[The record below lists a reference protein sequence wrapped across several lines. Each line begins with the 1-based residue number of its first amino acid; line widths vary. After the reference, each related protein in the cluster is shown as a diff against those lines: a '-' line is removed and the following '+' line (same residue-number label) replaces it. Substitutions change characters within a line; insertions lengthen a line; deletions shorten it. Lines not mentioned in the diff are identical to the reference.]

1 MGEGLIKRREM
12 LRLHKIL
19 YNDGRFSWEISS
31 IKGSLMR
38 SEHFLI
44 NKELFSEKINEA
56 LLLINNPYELKWTS
70 KPINYSLDLKAF
82 NKINNYNKFLFSLGN
97 KNFLLSILYSTIG
110 NKYFDTTKDAFSYI
124 SKLENH
130 EYGSENC
137 FQRCLLAAK
146 ISRSFKNF
154 GVIFIGAELSTFN
167 MHAWIIENKTQPDFG
182 DRVWINYRPLLAITF

>member
-1 MGEGLIKRREM
+1 
-12 LRLHKIL
+12 
-19 YNDGRFSWEISS
+19 
-31 IKGSLMR
+31 MR
-38 SEHFLI
+38 SEHFPI
-44 NKELFSEKINEA
+44 NKELFSEKITEA
-56 LLLINNPYELKWTS
+56 LYLINNPYELEWTS
-70 KPINYSLDLKAF
+70 TPNNDSLDLKAD

-110 NKYFDTTKDAFSYI
+110 NKCFDTTKEAFSYI

-167 MHAWIIENKTQPDFG
+167 MHAWIIENKTQPDFE